1 MTQPGNAGT
10 AVSSRPTDPT
20 RLRRRGGGLAL
31 AAVAGALFLTLGAAS
46 VQSAAAAEG
55 DPCTH
60 PFLAPRAGGEWHY
73 RAGMPSLPILASE
86 DVVRYTDVTPTSF
99 VQVREVGGDAG
110 RLVQRWSC
118 GANGLSQTAGP
129 LEVIPT
135 DAGVTGTGR
144 MSDVAGVT
152 LPPPDRWRAGYTWKE
167 RFGGQFSGLDVVP
180 GTQPRSEGVVERTH
194 TIVGQEAVTVPAGTY
209 NAWRV
214 DTIGSGQVT
223 VTIGGQPETL
233 DVTNSRT
240 AWYVEGVGLVKSV
253 DSLDDMVIDQM
264 ELLSAAP

>member
-1 MTQPGNAGT
+1 MTHPGNAGP
-10 AVSSRPTDPT
+10 AARSRPTDST
-20 RLRRRGGGLAL
+20 RQRRGGGLAL
-31 AAVAGALFLTLGAAS
+31 AAVAAALLLAPGVAPAGTAE
-46 VQSAAAAEG
+46 AAEG
-55 DPCTH
+55 QPCTH
-60 PFLAPRAGGEWHY
+60 PYLAPRAGGEWHY
-73 RAGMPSLPILASE
+73 RAGMPGLPILASE

-110 RLVQRWSC
+110 RIVQRWSC

-152 LPPPDRWRAGYTWKE
+152 LPPPDRWQAGYTWKE
-167 RFGGQFSGLDVVP
+167 SFGAKFSGLDVIP
-180 GTQPRSEGVVERTH
+180 GTQPRSEGALERTH
-194 TIVGQEAVTVPAGTY
+194 TIAGQEAVTVPAGTY

-214 DTIGSGQVT
+214 DTTATGQVT
-223 VTIGGQPETL
+223 VTLGGQPETL
-233 DVTNSRT
+233 DVTSGRT

-253 DSLDDMVIDQM
+253 DTLDDMVIDQM